1 MNYLV
6 MNAEALRASHNY
18 HHGNVKAELLAV
30 AHKIL
35 ETEPVQSLTMRR
47 LAKEVGVTPTAM
59 YNYFS
64 DKDTLIMNIK
74 MALFENFYDIIF
86 PAANRNDDPEK
97 QLAQAG
103 YNYYL
108 FSIQQ
113 PSNFEILFNYYIPP
127 EVLTE
132 EFLECACRS
141 EELLKAVIKKLYD
154 KYELPY
160 DDDLLIKCF
169 LSTWTQLHGLVTL
182 INTGSIK
189 ATAECKGWP
198 ERFHMTDD
206 SEVKSLIDDFVQ
218 KTVTSINHCE
228 RFQLG

>member
-1 MNYLV
+1 MNFPA

-30 AHKIL
+30 ARKIL
-35 ETEPVQSLTMRR
+35 ETERVQSLTMRR
-47 LAKEVGVTPTAM
+47 LAREVGVTPTAV

-64 DKDTLIMNIK
+64 DKDTLIMHIK
-74 MALFENFYDIIF
+74 MELFESFYDIIF
-86 PAANRNDDPEK
+86 PVANRNDDPED

-132 EFLECACRS
+132 EFIECACRS
-141 EELLKAVIKKLYD
+141 EEILKEVIRKLYD

-169 LSTWTQLHGLVTL
+169 LSTWAELHGLVTL

-189 ATAECKGWP
+189 ATAESKGWP
-198 ERFHMTDD
+198 ERFHMTDGA
-206 SEVKSLIDDFVQ
+206 EVKALIEDFVQ
-218 KTVTSINHCE
+218 KTVTAINHCD
-228 RFQLG
+228 RYRLG